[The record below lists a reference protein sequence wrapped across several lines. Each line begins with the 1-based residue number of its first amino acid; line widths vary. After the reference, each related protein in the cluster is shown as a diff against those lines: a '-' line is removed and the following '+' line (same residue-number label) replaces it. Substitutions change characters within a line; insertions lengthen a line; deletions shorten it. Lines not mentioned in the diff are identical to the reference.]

1 MPNSEMVIDSIE
13 NLNKARE
20 IDKNLKITIHRAG
33 ALTKDLEGKEL
44 VNYKEFV
51 ENGVFIF
58 SDDGK
63 SLIDNNLAD
72 EAFKS
77 VASLNSA
84 IFQHCESNCH
94 IKPGDIA
101 PPNDNDS
108 LIPIDEKE
116 ESEILLRDIELVAK
130 YGTRYHAQH
139 ISSKKCVE
147 LIKEAKE
154 NNLPI
159 TSEATPHHILE
170 NLSLIHI

>member
-1 MPNSEMVIDSIE
+1 MVIDSIE

-130 YGTRYHAQH
+130 YGTR
-139 ISSKKCVE
+139 K
-147 LIKEAKE
+147 
-154 NNLPI
+154 
-159 TSEATPHHILE
+159 
-170 NLSLIHI
+170 